1 MLNPSW
7 MTVGEALELM
17 CDRGSCVELSYDE
30 ERAVWEV
37 MWVTSGKRFVAH
49 DKSPL
54 KAATDV
60 LNQAA
65 AYADQHRRERP

>member
-7 MTVGEALELM
+7 MAVGEALELM
-17 CDRGSCVELSYDE
+17 CERGSCVELSHDE
-30 ERAVWEV
+30 ESAVWEV

-49 DKSPL
+49 DAIPL

-60 LNQAA
+60 LTRAA
-65 AYADQHRRERP
+65 VYAEQYRLP